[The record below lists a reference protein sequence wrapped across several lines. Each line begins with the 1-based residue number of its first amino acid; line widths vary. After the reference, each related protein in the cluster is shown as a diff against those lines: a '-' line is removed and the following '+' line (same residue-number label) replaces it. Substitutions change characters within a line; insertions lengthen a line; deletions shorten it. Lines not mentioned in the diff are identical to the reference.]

1 MSEAA
6 LSESG
11 DGRWK
16 LSGVLDF
23 GSVPEIWPA
32 IERQLRRGGDLTVS
46 LAEVSATNSA
56 GLVML
61 IEARDL
67 ALRVGCRL
75 TLTDLPGEMLD
86 LARLSGCETLL
97 TAQAA

>member
-1 MSEAA
+1 MSQAMLSEA
-6 LSESG
+6 G
-11 DGRWK
+11 DGRWR
-16 LSGVLDF
+16 LGGVLDF
-23 GSVPEIWPA
+23 GSVPEVWPTM
-32 IERQLRRGGDLTVS
+32 ERQLKSGGELSVS

-67 ALRVGCRL
+67 ARRVDCRL
-75 TLTDLPGEMLD
+75 TLTDLPDEMLD
-86 LARLSGCETLL
+86 LARLSGCEGLL